1 MATHYTNG
9 DRILQ
14 AVLADPKLAELG
26 EYTLTG
32 NETIV
37 DALDSEN
44 ATIRAVAMIIDGNE
58 NQYTQK
64 EIYTTDKYLYLKA
77 LRISAVIT
85 GKTVLNYRTVLHLSL
100 VIMVMAK
107 QPFSRHWNGCLIPA
121 KTIKVKAIFLKCVKR
136 K

>member
-1 MATHYTNG
+1 MTTHYTNG

-26 EYTLTG
+26 EYTSTG
-32 NETIV
+32 YETIA

-64 EIYTTDKYLYLKA
+64 EIYTHVST
-77 LRISAVIT
+77 
-85 GKTVLNYRTVLHLSL
+85 
-100 VIMVMAK
+100 
-107 QPFSRHWNGCLIPA
+107 
-121 KTIKVKAIFLKCVKR
+121 FLTR
-136 K
+136 NI

>member
-14 AVLADPKLAELG
+14 AVLAELG

-32 NETIV
+32 NETIA

-64 EIYTTDKYLYLKA
+64 EIYTQV
-77 LRISAVIT
+77 S
-85 GKTVLNYRTVLHLSL
+85 N
-100 VIMVMAK
+100 
-107 QPFSRHWNGCLIPA
+107 
-121 KTIKVKAIFLKCVKR
+121 FLTSNI
-136 K
+136 

>member
-14 AVLADPKLAELG
+14 AVLAAPKLAELG

-64 EIYTTDKYLYLKA
+64 EIYTQV
-77 LRISAVIT
+77 S
-85 GKTVLNYRTVLHLSL
+85 N
-100 VIMVMAK
+100 
-107 QPFSRHWNGCLIPA
+107 
-121 KTIKVKAIFLKCVKR
+121 FLTSNI
-136 K
+136 

>member
-44 ATIRAVAMIIDGNE
+44 ATIYSTPRF
-58 NQYTQK
+58 
-64 EIYTTDKYLYLKA
+64 
-77 LRISAVIT
+77 ST
-85 GKTVLNYRTVLHLSL
+85 G
-100 VIMVMAK
+100 
-107 QPFSRHWNGCLIPA
+107 G
-121 KTIKVKAIFLKCVKR
+121 
-136 K
+136 

>member
-26 EYTLTG
+26 EYTPTA
-32 NETIV
+32 

-58 NQYTQK
+58 NQYTPK
-64 EIYTTDKYLYLKA
+64 EIYTQVSNYLTSS
-77 LRISAVIT
+77 I
-85 GKTVLNYRTVLHLSL
+85 
-100 VIMVMAK
+100 
-107 QPFSRHWNGCLIPA
+107 
-121 KTIKVKAIFLKCVKR
+121 
-136 K
+136 